1 MNNKKNITILS
12 TILIA
17 ILLSVSAFAQ
27 LGTLRGT
34 VIDDSNGETLPFSTI
49 YVKEAQKG
57 INTDL
62 DGVFNISLAPGSYS
76 LEISFVGYE
85 DKTLTDVVLVA
96 GEITVL
102 DVRMGTDSQVLAE
115 VVVKAQIVRNSESA
129 LLTMQRKSP
138 NMMDGI
144 SKQTFKR
151 IGDSDAAEAIKR
163 VTGVSVEGGKYV
175 YVRGLGDRYTKTL
188 LNGLDVPGLDP
199 DRNALQMDLFPTN
212 IIDNIVVLKTATPN
226 VAGDFTGGIV
236 DITTKD
242 FPLEKSFSVSIGGS
256 YNPSMHFNNNYISGP
271 ISKTDKFGFD
281 SGIRDLRVNVDQI
294 IPSISTKDKA
304 ITDLTKRFSS
314 ELGVL
319 KMTSPVDFN
328 ASIAT
333 GDQINLKKITIG
345 YNLAANYRN
354 TTLFYEEAEYNAF
367 VKGLDPSKDYEF
379 ELNQSRKGGLGT
391 NNVLMS
397 GLAGMAVKFKKHK
410 IGINYLRIQNGE
422 SKAGLFDQQTFIF
435 NSSNLIQDNIEYS
448 ESSIANY
455 NIKGEH
461 SFGKTDVFRFDW
473 SFAPTFSKIQDKDV
487 RVTPFRLD
495 DGEYSIEPSEGA
507 EPRRIFRNLD
517 ESNYSGRADF
527 TYKFITNQGD
537 SKLRFGG
544 SMVSKNR
551 NYQILQYTVNL
562 RGQSLL
568 NLNGE
573 PNKIL
578 AAENIWTPETD
589 IGAFVV
595 GNFEPANTYDATQN
609 IAAAYVMNELQMTNK
624 LKTIY
629 GLRLEKFDHYYTGQN
644 NLGDEVLVNEKINE
658 SLSLLPSA
666 NIVYALKDRT
676 NLRFAIARTV
686 ARPSF
691 KEASISQIYDALS
704 DRTFIGNRDLKQTR
718 IMNYDARL
726 EKFMDNG
733 QMASL
738 SAFYK
743 TFKNPIEVVSFSQAA
758 PNDIQPRNVG
768 QAVVTGAEFEFRKNI
783 GLFVKG
789 ERPLSLGMNMTYVY
803 SQVDMNPNE
812 YLSRIEN
819 ARSGENVKESRQLQ
833 GQSPFIINAFMTYSH
848 QENGIEANLSY
859 NVQGKRLSI
868 VGIGRNP
875 DVFEKPFNSLNF
887 KGTKRFGKANRGS
900 ISLSATNLLNAKR
913 QRVYEGFNAR
923 SQIYDLFKVGR
934 SLGMSL
940 GYTL

>member
-1 MNNKKNITILS
+1 M
-12 TILIA
+12 A
-17 ILLSVSAFAQ
+17 ILLSVSGFAQ
-27 LGTLRGT
+27 SGTLRGT
-34 VIDDSNGETLPFSTI
+34 VIDDANGEILPFSTI

-57 INTDL
+57 TNTDL
-62 DGVFNISLAPGSYS
+62 DGAFSVSLAPGVYS
-76 LEISFVGYE
+76 FDVSFIGYE
-85 DKTLTDVVLVA
+85 NKTVSGVIIKDGKTTIL
-96 GEITVL
+96 E
-102 DVRMGTDSQVLAE
+102 VRMGTDAQVLQE

-144 SKQTFKR
+144 SKQAFKR
-151 IGDSDAAEAIKR
+151 IGDSDAAGAIKR

-242 FPLEKSFSVSIGGS
+242 FPLEKSFNVSIGGS
-256 YNPSMHFNNNYISGP
+256 YNPSMHFTNNYIAGP
-271 ISKTDKFGFD
+271 VSKTDKFGFD
-281 SGIRDLRVNVDQI
+281 SGIRDLKINADQF

-304 ITDLTKRFSS
+304 ITELTQRFSS
-314 ELGVL
+314 DLGVM
-319 KMTSPVDFN
+319 KMTSPANFN

-333 GDQINLKKITIG
+333 GDQINLKKVTIG

-354 TTLFYEEAEYNAF
+354 TTTFYEEAEYNAF
-367 VKGLDPSKDYEF
+367 VKGLDPSTDYEF
-379 ELNQSRKGGLGT
+379 ELNQSRRGSLGK

-397 GLAGMAVKFKKHK
+397 GLAGVAVKFKKHK
-410 IGINYLRIQNGE
+410 IGVNVLRIQNGE
-422 SKAGLFDQQTFIF
+422 SKAGLFDQETFIF
-435 NSSNLIQDNIEYS
+435 SSANLIQDNIEYS
-448 ESSIANY
+448 ERSIANY

-473 SFAPTFSKIQDKDV
+473 SFAPTFSEIQDKDV

-507 EPRRIFRNLD
+507 EPRRIFRNLE

-527 TYKFITNQGD
+527 TYKFITNHGD

-544 SMVSKNR
+544 SMVAKNR
-551 NYQILQYTVNL
+551 NYQILQYTVNI
-562 RGQSLL
+562 RGQNLL
-568 NLNGE
+568 DLDGNPDN
-573 PNKIL
+573 IL
-578 AAENIWTPETD
+578 APENIWTRESNV
-589 IGAFVV
+589 GSFVV

-609 IAAAYVMNELQMTNK
+609 IVAGYVMNELQVSNR
-624 LKTIY
+624 LKAVY
-629 GLRLEKFDHYYTGQN
+629 GVRLEKFDHYYTGQN
-644 NLGDEVLVNEKINE
+644 NLGDEILINEKINE
-658 SLSLLPSA
+658 SLSLLPSV
-666 NIVYALKDRT
+666 NVVYALKERT
-676 NLRFAIARTV
+676 NLRFAVARTV

-718 IMNYDARL
+718 IMNYDARI
-726 EKFMDNG
+726 EKFLDNG
-733 QMASL
+733 QMISA

-743 TFKNPIEVVSFSQAA
+743 TFKDPIEVVSFSQAA

-768 QAVVTGAEFEFRKNI
+768 QAVVTGAEFEFRKNL
-783 GLFVKG
+783 GLLLKG
-789 ERPLSLGMNMTYVY
+789 EKPLSLGANLTYVY

-812 YLSRIEN
+812 YLSRVEN

-833 GQSPFIINAFMTYSH
+833 GQSPFIVNAFMNYSH
-848 QENGIEANLSY
+848 QESGLEANVSY
-859 NVQGKRLSI
+859 NVQGKRLSV

-875 DVFEKPFNSLNF
+875 DVFEKSFNSLNF
-887 KGTKRFGKANRGS
+887 KGTKRFGKANKGS
-900 ISLSATNLLNAKR
+900 VSLSANNLLDAKR
-913 QRVYEGFNAR
+913 QRVYEGFNAT
-923 SQIYDLFKVGR
+923 SQVYDLFKVGR
-934 SLGMSL
+934 SFGMSL